1 MQTCDSQMSLDT
13 LRKVSADDIPK
24 LCEVLARAFAN
35 DSIARYVLPDDD
47 SRERRLRRLY
57 RVYFSVFLRHG
68 SCYTDAG
75 LKGAALWLPPGRYP
89 LSLAQHMRV
98 LPALAFA
105 VAMDISRALRVLNHL
120 DETCPRQGMFW
131 YLGVLGVEPI
141 RQRHGLGSNLIR
153 PILSCCDDQG
163 LGAYLETGTES
174 NLPFYS
180 KHGFTVMRESRI
192 KNGPRLWHLW
202 REPLF
207 RNPAVA
213 W

>member
-75 LKGAALWLPPGRYP
+75 LKGAALWLPP
-89 LSLAQHMRV
+89 
-98 LPALAFA
+98 
-105 VAMDISRALRVLNHL
+105 
-120 DETCPRQGMFW
+120 
-131 YLGVLGVEPI
+131 
-141 RQRHGLGSNLIR
+141 NLIR